1 MPLLV
6 ANHLR
11 IHRSVGDAVGRIAFM
26 GALGAAAAAAC
37 AALLLLG
44 PLGLAATVQVAG
56 VLDIGI
62 GILVYA
68 REYRV
73 PVRR

>member
-1 MPLLV
+1 VRLQ
-6 ANHLR
+6 
-11 IHRSVGDAVGRIAFM
+11 RSVGDAVGRIAFM

-44 PLGLAATVQVAG
+44 PLGLAATVQFAG
-56 VLDIGI
+56 VLNVGI

-68 REYRV
+68 RERRV
-73 PVRR
+73 VVRR